1 MGAGQAAEITKT
13 LLAEGVRPDT
23 PVLVAESA
31 TLPQARRITLTLREL
46 PGIAHSGITGP
57 TLILLG
63 RVVAAAA
70 SARISD
76 GLPQRDVA

>member
-31 TLPQARRITLTLREL
+31 TLPQARRITLTLCEL
-46 PGIAHSGITGP
+46 PAIARSGIAGP
-57 TLILLG
+57 TLIFLG

-70 SARISD
+70 SVPSNEA
-76 GLPQRDVA
+76 LPHREVA